1 MMYRLSF
8 YLPLLFL
15 VSSSYTA
22 LIGQN
27 VIPIESYDVDL
38 LGGLQIEINSSA
50 DNYYVLQMRHN
61 DTDAFEQIGTSIV
74 KGNEGRTLLTE
85 PLRALPQSHYQV
97 LEYALAQPGDQ
108 DKDGI
113 DDLTELDALPNSSP
127 FNAASSV
134 GINDGQ
140 VAIDNRATFETLSVD
155 NVIIPWAP
163 FLDNREFVKFA
174 VADIFSDNPQ
184 IYFINSNT
192 HFIHADFYNSVG
204 WYEMDFSGEITYY
217 PNLISAN
224 GTLGVYSFSYSLGDP
239 EPFNTVQKTHEL
251 IAKNMP
257 FLTNNLSYYVTTF
270 SEAEY
275 FNDKTEFDNS
285 RVHVVFENEIFEDIE
300 YLPLNL
306 AEGFGLLRALEPED
320 TPSATDIVLY
330 ESVPNF
336 LPRVGG
342 IITSFIQT
350 PLSHVNLRAIQ
361 DGVPNAFIK
370 DPLSDPVISSL
381 LGKHIY
387 YKVEE
392 DRYLIREATIQE
404 VDAWFEDLRPSQGQ
418 VPKRNLDYK
427 EIRPLAD
434 ITFDMSDGFGAKC
447 TNVATMRTFGFPEGT
462 IPDGYGV
469 PFHYYHEFM
478 LHNDFYTRAREILAD
493 PEFETD
499 LEYRIEA
506 LSDFRKDIRAAEM
519 PQWILDDLEAMH
531 RSFPEGTAVRCRS
544 STNNEDLPG
553 FSGAGLYTS
562 KTQHLDEGHISKSI
576 KQVYASMW
584 NFRAFEE
591 RDFYR
596 IDHFQAAMGVLCH
609 PNYQEEKA
617 NGVGVTIDPIY
628 STFFTNYINT
638 QVGENLV
645 TNPDVNSIAEEII
658 LEKIDFF
665 EDRIIR
671 YSNQVADGELIMTE
685 IYRDQIRDYMEK
697 IHDEFALLYGAEGD
711 NSFAM
716 DIEYKITADDQLIIK
731 QARPWVSFWAALP
744 PVSTI
749 DDQLQVALYPN
760 PFVNEF
766 HISYEG
772 SYERIVITDLMGRT
786 QTSVV
791 ATDLSSIVV
800 DAAQWN
806 IGPYF
811 VLGVQED
818 GSAQVLGKVIKK

>member
-1 MMYRLSF
+1 MNHR
-8 YLPLLFL
+8 LFL
-15 VSSSYTA
+15 CFLISLVSGLSTA
-22 LIGQN
+22 IIGQTI
-27 VIPIESYDVDL
+27 VPIESYDVDL
-38 LGGLQIEINSSA
+38 LGGLQIEVNSSS
-50 DNYYVLQMRHN
+50 DNYYVLQVRHN
-61 DTDAFEQIGTSIV
+61 DTGDFERVGTSMV
-74 KGNEGRTLLTE
+74 KGVDGRTSITE
-85 PLRALPQSHYQV
+85 PLRGLPQSHYQV
-97 LEYALAQPGDQ
+97 REYALTQPGDQ
-108 DKDGI
+108 DKDGR
-113 DDLTELDALPNSSP
+113 DDVTEFDAIPNSSP
-127 FNAASSV
+127 FNAASPV
-134 GINDGQ
+134 DIDDGQ
-140 VAIDNRATFETLSVD
+140 VAIDSRATFETLSVD

-174 VADIFSDNPQ
+174 VADIFSEDPQ

-192 HFIHADFYNSVG
+192 HYIHADFYNSVS
-204 WYEMDFSGEITYY
+204 WYEMDYSGEITYY
-217 PNLISAN
+217 PNLRADN
-224 GTLGVYSFSYSLGDP
+224 GTLGVYSFSYSFGDP
-239 EPFNTVQKTHEL
+239 EPFNTVQKTQEL

-270 SEAEY
+270 SETEY
-275 FNDKTEFDNS
+275 FDEKTEYDNS

-306 AEGFGLLRALEPED
+306 AEGYGLLRALEPED

-361 DGVPNAFIK
+361 DGVPNAFIR
-370 DPLSDPVISSL
+370 DPLDDPLISSL
-381 LGKHIY
+381 LGKYIY
-387 YKVEE
+387 YKVESE
-392 DRYLIREATIQE
+392 RYTIREATLEE
-404 VDAWFEDLRPSQGQ
+404 VDDWFEDLRPSQDQ

-427 EIRPLAD
+427 EILPLAD

-462 IPDGYGV
+462 IPDGYGI
-469 PFHYYHEFM
+469 PFNYYHEFM
-478 LHNDFYTRAREILAD
+478 LHNDFYNQAREILAE

-506 LSDFRKDIRAAEM
+506 LSDFRKEIRAAEM
-519 PQWILDDLEAMH
+519 PQWILDDLDEMH
-531 RSFPEGTAVRCRS
+531 RSFPAGTAVRCRS

-584 NFRAFEE
+584 NLRAYEE

-596 IDHFQAAMGVLCH
+596 IDHFSAAMGVLCH

-617 NGVGVTIDPIY
+617 NGVGVTLDPIY
-628 STFFTNYINT
+628 GSFFTNYINT

-645 TNPDVNSIAEEII
+645 TNPDVNSIPEEII

-671 YSNQVADGELIMTE
+671 FSNQVEDGELIMTE
-685 IYRDQIRDYMEK
+685 VYRDQMREFMEK
-697 IHDEFALLYGAEGD
+697 IHSEFEVLYGAEGD
-711 NSFAM
+711 QSFAM
-716 DIEYKITADDQLIIK
+716 DIEYKITAEDQLIIK

-744 PVSTI
+744 PVSTF
-749 DDQLQVALYPN
+749 DDQLEVAIYPN
-760 PFVNEF
+760 PFANNLN
-766 HISYEG
+766 ISYEG
-772 SYERIVITDLMGRT
+772 DFERIVVTDLMGRT

-791 ATDLSSIVV
+791 ATDLTSV
-800 DAAQWN
+800 DVDGIHWN
-806 IGPYF
+806 TGPYF
-811 VLGVQED
+811 ILGIQEN
-818 GSAQVLGKVIKK
+818 GSAQLLGKVIKK